1 MVIGFQLSVIG
12 YKRKPFL
19 NEGEIRRKGNPQQ
32 YAERETPYQKPLS
45 NTPSNTQKGKRPIKN
60 PYQKHPYQKP
70 LLTDD

>member
-19 NEGEIRRKGNPQQ
+19 KEGKS
-32 YAERETPYQKPLS
+32 AERETPYQKPLS